1 MYLTRLSLL
10 NFKNL
15 AQEELELDK
24 GFNCFVGDNGTC
36 KTNIIDAVYYL
47 SMCKS
52 SLAMTDTQ
60 CVRHGEKFFVLEGDY
75 RTDEDRHEKVVCSY
89 QRGATKVVKRNDKIY
104 ERLADHIGLV
114 PVVIVSPADS
124 ALISDS
130 AEERRRYING
140 FISQLDKSYL
150 DAAMRYNTA
159 LANRNSYLKIGS
171 DEEMLRIYD
180 AQMAP
185 VAAKI
190 HKARLEIT
198 ELLYPLVCEYYR
210 ALSDDHEQV
219 ELEYRSE
226 LNDASLEELLLASRE
241 RDRVMGYTTCGVQ
254 RDDLRF
260 SIGGYA
266 LRKYGSQGQQKS
278 FLIALKLAQYRIVAQ
293 ACGEKPI
300 LLLDDLFDKLDEARV
315 SRLIELVKGD
325 EFGQVIITDCNGE
338 RMGNILHKAEC
349 SYKLFNVT
357 YGEVLKE
364 E

>member
-15 AQEELELDK
+15 AQEELLLDK

-52 SLAMTDTQ
+52 SLAMTDLQ

-75 RTDEDRHEKVVCSY
+75 RTESDRHERVVCSY
-89 QRGATKVVKRNDKIY
+89 QRGASKVVKRNDKVY
-104 ERLADHIGLV
+104 ERLADHIGLI

-124 ALISDS
+124 SLISDA

-150 DAAMRYNTA
+150 EAAMRYNTA
-159 LANRNSYLKIGS
+159 LANRNSYLKMGS

-185 VAAKI
+185 AAEKI

-226 LNDASLEELLLASRE
+226 LNNATLEELLSASRE
-241 RDRVMGYTTCGVQ
+241 RDRIMGFTTCGVQ

-260 SIGGYA
+260 SIGGYP

-278 FLIALKLAQYRIVAQ
+278 IILALKMVQ
-293 ACGEKPI
+293 AELFYQQTGEYPV
-300 LLLDDLFDKLDEARV
+300 LLLDDITSEFDIKRRKYLMGQLEN
-315 SRLIELVKGD
+315 K
-325 EFGQVIITDCNGE
+325 QVIITGTEKTIVSEGLCP
-338 RMGNILHKAEC
+338 
-349 SYKLFNVT
+349 KLFKVEK
-357 YGEVLKE
+357 GIISEV
-364 E
+364 

>member
-1 MYLTRLSLL
+1 MYLSRLSIL

-15 AQEELELDK
+15 TQEELSLDK

-36 KTNIIDAVYYL
+36 KTNIIDAVYFL

-52 SLAMTDTQ
+52 SLAMTDSQ

-75 RTDEDRHEKVVCSY
+75 RTDGDRHERIVCSY
-89 QRGATKVVKRNDKIY
+89 QRGASKVVKRNDKVY

-124 ALISDS
+124 SLISDS
-130 AEERRRYING
+130 AEERRRFVNG
-140 FISQLDKSYL
+140 FVSQLDKTYL
-150 DAAMRYNTA
+150 DAVMRYNTA

-185 VAAKI
+185 LAEKI
-190 HKARLEIT
+190 HIARLEIT

-219 ELEYRSE
+219 ELLYRSE
-226 LNDASLEELLLASRE
+226 LNDHTLEELLLASRD
-241 RDRVMGYTTCGVQ
+241 RDRVMGYTNCGVQ

-260 SIGGYA
+260 SIGGYP

-278 FLIALKLAQYRIVAQ
+278 FLIALKVAQYRIIAQ

-300 LLLDDLFDKLDEARV
+300 LLLDDLFDKLDESRVARLV
-315 SRLIELVKGD
+315 ELVKGD
-325 EFGQVIITDCNGE
+325 EFGQVIITDCNGD
-338 RMGNILHKAEC
+338 RMGDILHKAEC

-357 YGEVLKE
+357 YGEVIKE
-364 E
+364 

>member
-1 MYLTRLSLL
+1 M
-10 NFKNL
+10 
-15 AQEELELDK
+15 LDE

-36 KTNIIDAVYYL
+36 KTNIIDAVYFL

-52 SLAMTDTQ
+52 ALAMSDTQ

-75 RTDEDRHEKVVCSY
+75 YSATNRHEKIICTY
-89 QRGATKVVKRNDKIY
+89 QRGSSKVVKRNGKVYD
-104 ERLADHIGLV
+104 RLADHIGLV

-124 ALISDS
+124 SLISDS
-130 AEERRRYING
+130 ADERRRYLNS
-140 FISQLDKSYL
+140 FISQLDKGYL
-150 DAAMRYNTA
+150 DAVMRYNTT
-159 LANRNSYLKIGS
+159 LANRNSYLKMDS
-171 DEEMLRIYD
+171 NEEMLRIYD
-180 AQMAP
+180 AQMAG
-185 VAAKI
+185 VAAQI
-190 HKARLEIT
+190 HKSRLEIT

-210 ALSDDHEQV
+210 ALADDHEQV
-219 ELEYRSE
+219 KLEYHSE
-226 LNDASLEELLLASRE
+226 LNNGSLEELLLASRE
-241 RDRVMGYTTCGVQ
+241 KDRIMGHTTCGVH

-260 SIGGYA
+260 SIGGYT

-278 FLIALKLAQYRIVAQ
+278 FLIALKLAQYRIIAQ

-300 LLLDDLFDKLDEARV
+300 LLLDDLFDKLDESRV

-357 YGEVLKE
+357 YGEVVKE
-364 E
+364 

>member
-15 AQEELELDK
+15 AQEELALDK

-52 SLAMTDTQ
+52 SLAMTDLQ

-75 RTDEDRHEKVVCSY
+75 RTDEGRHERVVCSY
-89 QRGATKVVKRNDKIY
+89 QRGAAKVVKRNDKVY

-124 ALISDS
+124 SLISDS
-130 AEERRRYING
+130 ADERRRYINS

-226 LNDASLEELLLASRE
+226 LNNATLEELLLAARE
-241 RDRVMGYTTCGVQ
+241 RDRIMGYTTCGVQ

-260 SIGGYA
+260 SIGGYT

-278 FLIALKLAQYRIVAQ
+278 FLIALKLAQYRIIAQ

-300 LLLDDLFDKLDEARV
+300 LLLDDLFDKLDESRV
-315 SRLIELVKGD
+315 AELISLVAGNT
-325 EFGQVIITDCNGE
+325 FGQIVITDCSHE
-338 RMGNILHKAEC
+338 RMERLLENSGAE
-349 SYKLFNVT
+349 YKLFDVT
-357 YGEVLKE
+357 YGKVL
-364 E
+364 

>member
-1 MYLTRLSLL
+1 MYIERISIL
-10 NFKNL
+10 NFKNI
-15 AQEELELDK
+15 ADATLE
-24 GFNCFVGDNGTC
+24 FSPRVNCFLGLNGMG
-36 KTNIIDAVYYL
+36 KSNLLEAIYFL
-47 SMCKS
+47 SFVRS
-52 SLAMTDTQ
+52 FGQLPDSALI
-60 CVRHGEKFFVLEGDY
+60 RHGQEMLMVQG
-75 RTDEDRHEKVVCSY
+75 VY
-89 QRGATKVVKRNDKIY
+89 QKQSGSMENISCGIVAGKRKTLKRNGKEYD
-104 ERLADHIGLV
+104 RLSEHVGSV
-114 PVVIVSPADS
+114 PIVVVSPADT

-130 AEERRRYING
+130 AEERRRFVNG
-140 FISQLDKSYL
+140 FISQLDKTYL
-150 DAAMRYNTA
+150 DAVMRYNTA

-190 HKARLEIT
+190 HQARLEVT

-226 LNDASLEELLLASRE
+226 LNNATLEELLQASRE
-241 RDRVMGYTTCGVQ
+241 RDRVNGFTTCGVH

-260 SIGGYA
+260 SIGGYQ

-300 LLLDDLFDKLDEARV
+300 LLLDDLFDKLDESRV
-315 SRLIELVKGD
+315 SRLIELVKGE

-364 E
+364 M